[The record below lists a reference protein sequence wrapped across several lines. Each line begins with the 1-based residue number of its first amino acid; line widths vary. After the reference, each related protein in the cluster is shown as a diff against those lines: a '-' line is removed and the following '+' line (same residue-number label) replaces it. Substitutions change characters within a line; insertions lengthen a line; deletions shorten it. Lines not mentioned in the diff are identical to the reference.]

1 MADECGVSKQ
11 YAMRLFKKYYN
22 VTVTR
27 YINNYKLQKA
37 KKLLKY
43 TDLNIIEIAYSLG
56 FSKPSYFCRI
66 FQKAY
71 NLLPGKYRKDSPDE

>member
-1 MADECGVSKQ
+1 
-11 YAMRLFKKYYN
+11 MRLFKKYYN

-56 FSKPSYFCRI
+56 FSEPSYFCRI
-66 FQKAY
+66 FKKAY
-71 NLLPGKYRKDSPDE
+71 NLSPGKYRKDSPVE

>member
-1 MADECGVSKQ
+1 MHNLISLNYIKPITLASLADECGVSKQ

-37 KKLLKY
+37 K
-43 TDLNIIEIAYSLG
+43 N
-56 FSKPSYFCRI
+56 C
-66 FQKAY
+66 
-71 NLLPGKYRKDSPDE
+71 